1 MRTTLIL
8 NDALAAAAKELA
20 AKRRITFG
28 AVVDEGLRRVLSD
41 ASPTRP
47 AARFT
52 MPMFSGRGAMPI
64 DTSPVELDGFL
75 NDGLPE

>member
-8 NDALAAAAKELA
+8 NDELAAAAKELA
-20 AKRRITFG
+20 ARRRTTFG
-28 AVVDEGLRRVLSD
+28 AVVDEGLRRVLFD

-52 MPMFSGRGAMPI
+52 MPIFAGRGAIPI
-64 DTSPVELDGFL
+64 DTPPVDLDAFL
-75 NDGLPE
+75 NDELPG